1 VEREKEDEK
10 ILTVP
15 LTLPSPAGWRGLMR
29 EKDLTAPLTFILSRK
44 GREEMNGKL
53 FQRTPH
59 PDPLPQVAVS

>member
-1 VEREKEDEK
+1 
-10 ILTVP
+10 
-15 LTLPSPAGWRGLMR
+15 MR

-59 PDPLPQVAVS
+59 PDPLPQGERFDEEKRI